1 MVKIP
6 RTVQKVLE
14 NYVLKIDKQIPVKK
28 AILFGSYA
36 KGTYNKDSDIDIAI
50 FSDYFA
56 GMEQV
61 EAFKFLF
68 LQTLDYDLDLQ
79 PLAFTVDDYENPKGI
94 VEEIIKTGIE
104 IEIPKAS

>member
-36 KGTYNKDSDIDIAI
+36 KGTYNKLYSPLIDLEKILV
-50 FSDYFA
+50 SW
-56 GMEQV
+56 
-61 EAFKFLF
+61 
-68 LQTLDYDLDLQ
+68 
-79 PLAFTVDDYENPKGI
+79 
-94 VEEIIKTGIE
+94 
-104 IEIPKAS
+104 